1 MAWTD
6 DKRARLDRLKGA
18 EARGALFDDE
28 RAELA
33 ALLCELDREEAAALA
48 STFARQDETITRLK
62 QDSAAAHETLAT
74 LERIATAQRELRD
87 EAREYLMRLRARR
100 LALAEQARVATQR
113 TGTSR

>member
-48 STFARQDETITRLK
+48 GTPCSPVSRVVV
-62 QDSAAAHETLAT
+62 
-74 LERIATAQRELRD
+74 TAKVPYGSPSNRP
-87 EAREYLMRLRARR
+87 
-100 LALAEQARVATQR
+100 
-113 TGTSR
+113 G